1 MATQHRG
8 GHESGQ
14 QGSVKDPEHDGRLK
28 ENREAGRTKGTT
40 PASEARSHESGG
52 KSSSGGHAS
61 HQSGGHASGS
71 HSSGSHS
78 SGSHSSGTQ
87 SSPHESESRR
97 GSSHEGGHGGSSA
110 SAHGGQSDSDDLK
123 SREYRD
129 EKGEVHHHT
138 RTYMEQHGSD
148 KNQKK

>member
-8 GHESGQ
+8 GQESGQ

-40 PASEARSHESGG
+40 PASEARAHELGG
-52 KSSSGGHAS
+52 KSASGSHSGH
-61 HQSGGHASGS
+61 QSGS
-71 HSSGSHS
+71 HSSGSHQS
-78 SGSHSSGTQ
+78 DSHSSESESSSHGSSHETGHGSSSASGRGESKQSGSHSG
-87 SSPHESESRR
+87 
-97 GSSHEGGHGGSSA
+97 
-110 SAHGGQSDSDDLK
+110 SDDLK

-138 RTYMEQHGSD
+138 RTYMEQHGGE
-148 KNQKK
+148 KK

>member
-14 QGSVKDPEHDGRLK
+14 QGNVKDPQNDGRLK
-28 ENREAGRTKGTT
+28 ENREEGRTKGTT
-40 PASEARSHESGG
+40 PASEARSHELGG
-52 KSSSGGHAS
+52 KSS
-61 HQSGGHASGS
+61 SGS

-78 SGSHSSGTQ
+78 SGSQGSSR
-87 SSPHESESRR
+87 ESDSGH
-97 GSSHEGGHGGSSA
+97 GSSHESGHSGSSA
-110 SAHGGQSDSDDLK
+110 SGRGGESKQGGSQSDSDDLK

-138 RTYMEQHGSD
+138 RTYMEQHGDEKGD
-148 KNQKK
+148 KK